1 MDDEDKYRVEE
12 PIETEEKKG
21 FLRPLPETPKKTTSR
36 GEAITTFLG
45 ITMREKVRNYLVLL
59 MIPACA
65 ALIDTYIFSQI
76 VIDALPDTAIYV
88 FLIPMTAAIPVGITA
103 GKTSDA
109 MIGALLTTVFYL
121 IFFTMFLVT
130 PAWLAPEADF
140 GGFFITGFVVSAGYV
155 YIVVMAHILGALF
168 GIILREFF

>member
-12 PIETEEKKG
+12 PRKSEERTG
-21 FLRPLPETPKKTTSR
+21 FLRPLPEAPRKTSSS

-45 ITMREKVRNYLVLL
+45 ITMRERVRDYLVLF

-88 FLIPMTAAIPVGITA
+88 FMIPMIAAIPVGLTA

-109 MIGALLTTVFYL
+109 MIGSLLTTVFYL
-121 IFFTMFLVT
+121 VFFTLFLVT

-140 GGFFITGFVVSAGYV
+140 GSFFITGFVVSAGYV
-155 YIVVMAHILGALF
+155 YIVIMANLLGALF
-168 GIILREFF
+168 GIIMREFL